1 VKTDS
6 NLLENLIKDG
16 KCIGHDW
23 NHVFGKRLT
32 FIYNGSGRGYRS
44 MYCGF
49 IKGLKG
55 FGYPNGWSGS
65 CI

>member
-1 VKTDS
+1 MKTDS

-32 FIYNGSGRGYRS
+32 LFTMGAGAGTDLCIVGSLRV
-44 MYCGF
+44 
-49 IKGLKG
+49 
-55 FGYPNGWSGS
+55 
-65 CI
+65 